1 MKKTILIIIFVLLT
15 GVILLGGYLKLNN
28 INKFKTKEIA
38 IKEEV
43 SRDNISYFDYQHLR
57 EKCNK
62 GSYGCF
68 YFIALLEADNILF
81 TSKKTCPKNY
91 SSLSNEEIGYNHK
104 INEFSG
110 LTYCKKNEKNKLKA
124 KSRQEIEKIKNKML
138 KNSSPRQCY
147 DLKLEKITYENYKG
161 YRPQKGILGKK
172 LRGLKLEDFKE
183 EYTPMILDW
192 QINCLDVSYNK
203 EDKILFYSKIKDK
216 YYLAEENNLEFFLKG
231 EKKFLIKKF
240 SVFLGK
246 EDHDT
251 FFGQKIID
259 THKSYNSKIVKTVM
273 NSDYKINGLEELA
286 IEPIDGK
293 AYGYCIKPPIYL
305 DKYYDSPPNKPTFC
319 REYKMKNPY
328 RGNLFLA
335 YEEKITQKAK
345 NTCSERRWADQISD
359 VKIFLLEISD
369 NFEILSKEE
378 IYLEKG
384 LKRSIPCNLDLW
396 ILPILNF
403 LDNIDDI

>member
-28 INKFKTKEIA
+28 INKFKTKEIVV
-38 IKEEV
+38 KEEV
-43 SRDNISYFDYQHLR
+43 SRDNVSYFDYQHLR

-68 YFIALLEADNILF
+68 YFTALLEADNILV

-91 SSLSNEEIGYNHK
+91 SLLSNEEIGYNHK

-124 KSRQEIEKIKNKML
+124 RSRQEIEKIIL
-138 KNSSPRQCY
+138 KNSGQCF
-147 DLKLEKITYENYKG
+147 DLKLEKITYENYMG
-161 YRPQKGILGKK
+161 HGQQKGILGKK
-172 LRGLKLEDFKE
+172 LRGLKFEDFKE
-183 EYTPMILDW
+183 EYTPMKLAW
-192 QINCLDVSYNK
+192 QTSCTDMPYK
-203 EDKILFYSKIKDK
+203 EDKILFYSKTKDE
-216 YYLAEENNLEFFLKG
+216 YYLEEENNLEFFLKG

-240 SVFLGK
+240 SASLGK
-246 EDHDT
+246 EDYDT

-293 AYGYCIKPPIYL
+293 AYSYCIKTPIYL

-345 NTCSERRWADQISD
+345 NACSERWTDPISD

-369 NFEILSKEE
+369 NFEVLNKEE

-384 LKRSIPCNLDLW
+384 LKRSIPCY
-396 ILPILNF
+396 
-403 LDNIDDI
+403 